1 MKEIPW
7 LLQSWKMEKLK
18 FDYHGGD
25 SESAVPKIG
34 SSSSPFTV
42 EDRTPAGFPYW
53 NRQPCHIG
61 HRAWVANKGTLLD
74 ILLIRLSSFCLRRR
88 CAGEP
93 FIPAWMGCRSFVS
106 EEELVTLFWGLEL
119 STIPIRT
126 PMNWPLTWVL
136 TRVQICTDNKI
147 NSRIT
152 KRW

>member
-74 ILLIRLSSFCLRRR
+74 ILLIRLPSFCLRRR

-93 FIPAWMGCRSFVS
+93 FIPAWNAVDSYRFIRIGGRASYTVLGVRIVNDSYSNTDELTSYLSF
-106 EEELVTLFWGLEL
+106 
-119 STIPIRT
+119 
-126 PMNWPLTWVL
+126 
-136 TRVQICTDNKI
+136 NKSP
-147 NSRIT
+147 NLYR
-152 KRW
+152 